1 MDSRQW
7 FIIILIRKLEKPALI
22 QGPGLFYLVRLK
34 TKVDDLD
41 VDKLETFSIDLSKLS
56 NVVDRDVVKITVYD
70 GMVIKLN
77 GIDLMNAK
85 H

>member
-22 QGPGLFYLVRLK
+22 QGPGLLYLVRLK

-56 NVVDRDVVKITVYD
+56 NVVDSDVVKITVYD

-77 GIDLMNAK
+77 AIDLMNTK